1 MNPSMKF
8 DAISDESWHS
18 KRNLVLGEDPIVTK
32 TQCFDD
38 LLIPPDHPG
47 RQPSDTYYIDDK
59 TLLRTHT
66 SAHQS
71 EHLRQGYEAFLCTGD
86 VYRRDEIDR
95 SHFPAFHQM
104 EGVKLFPK
112 DMEGGG
118 VVPREEWV
126 ESEACK
132 MIGED
137 LKQTLDGL
145 VDVLFPGCE
154 RKWSE
159 DYFPFTEPSFECEV
173 LYEGEWLEI
182 LGCGV
187 IHTDV
192 LKNVGMEDRHGWAFG
207 LGLERLAMVLFKIP
221 DIRLFWS
228 TDERFTKQFKNGDTT
243 TVFKPYSKYPPCY
256 KVGPPRPLRPL
267 PTAFSFAPSR
277 PLPLKHPRSLPPTHV
292 HPPSLPPALNLL
304 PNPTLPYHPHSTYT
318 LTQPATHPNASG
330 YRVLGS

>member
-1 MNPSMKF
+1 MKLMRFLVGASLTRQATCFVRHTQGIGAATAGARAPSRWTSSGVGAGQLGSATLAAPEVASRYLI
-8 DAISDESWHS
+8 DHPENNVPPHIAA
-18 KRNLVLGEDPIVTK
+18 LVGRDLHLIENHPIFIIRQKIQDYFASLDTEYMIFNGEDPIVTT

-38 LLIPPDHPG
+38 LLIPPEHPG

-104 EGVKLFPK
+104 EWVKS
-112 DMEGGG
+112 D
-118 VVPREEWV
+118 
-126 ESEACK
+126 ACK
-132 MIGED
+132 MIGDD
-137 LKQTLDGL
+137 LKATLDGL

-154 RKWSE
+154 RRWAE
-159 DYFPFTEPSFECEV
+159 DYFPFTEPSFELEV

-207 LGLERLAMVLFKIP
+207 LG
-221 DIRLFWS
+221 
-228 TDERFTKQFKNGDTT
+228 
-243 TVFKPYSKYPPCY
+243 KYLC
-256 KVGPPRPLRPL
+256 VC
-267 PTAFSFAPSR
+267 
-277 PLPLKHPRSLPPTHV
+277 V
-292 HPPSLPPALNLL
+292 C
-304 PNPTLPYHPHSTYT
+304 
-318 LTQPATHPNASG
+318 
-330 YRVLGS
+330 